1 MSVCIFVALYLC
13 MLGCLL
19 QEPRYYE
26 FMFRNQWD
34 LGIYLNM
41 ALVKVEQGHF
51 ETAILILHNFF
62 VFYCGYRCLEA
73 LNKIS
78 SWFKRCEQW
87 CSCLRV
93 HILVWMLLQDISDR
107 IRLSLSTDAR
117 IYELC
122 FTCVKIEYKGRIFSK
137 LFQWSNNWYLDMD
150 FNSKVCAL

>member
-1 MSVCIFVALYLC
+1 MYLWGFVCWDICCKSQY
-13 MLGCLL
+13 GW
-19 QEPRYYE
+19 RYYE
-26 FMFRNQWD
+26 LMLRNQWD

-62 VFYCGYRCLEA
+62 VFYYGYRCLEA
-73 LNKIS
+73 LHKIS

-93 HILVWMLLQDISDR
+93 HILVWMLLQDFCDR
-107 IRLSLSTDAR
+107 FGYREPYNAR

-122 FTCVKIEYKGRIFSK
+122 FTRFKVEYKRSYIFK
-137 LFQWSNNWYLDMD
+137 
-150 FNSKVCAL
+150 ALPVKQESIFRYGL